1 MPQPYH
7 LLNKKAISEEETDA
21 FIAFARR
28 AGKLNL
34 LPYNRSSVQRRIM
47 KMLNTYG
54 LNDVAQLIS
63 FFEKKPHVRDLLIEN
78 FVVHVTSLFREP
90 EANKFLVQQAFNQ
103 WRNRDSLKIWMA
115 GCSTGEEVLSMAIML
130 KEHNLLERTT
140 VLATDLDKS
149 HLQRPL
155 KMIDIPDDW
164 AEARTRYY
172 ESGGQLSLDAY
183 FSRFNDLLLFDQE
196 LLKNF
201 RFRPFDLI
209 QDQMLERFDLIWCK
223 NVLIYFNVDYQNQ
236 FLDGLTQCLN
246 PKGFLA
252 LGLRESLAF
261 YKNQQRYHMPDT
273 RHKLYQLT

>member
-1 MPQPYH
+1 MPQPYN
-7 LLNKKAISEEETDA
+7 LLNTKAISEEETDA
-21 FIAFARR
+21 FIAFAQS

-34 LPYNRSSVQRRIM
+34 LPYNRSSVQRRII

-90 EANKFLVQQAFNQ
+90 EANKFMIKQVFNQ
-103 WRNRDSLKIWMA
+103 WRDRENLKIWMA
-115 GCSTGEEVLSMAIML
+115 GSSSGEEVLSMAIML

-149 HLQRPL
+149 HVQRPL
-155 KMIDIPDDW
+155 KMISLPDDW
-164 AEARTRYY
+164 EEARARYY
-172 ESGGQLSLDAY
+172 DSGGQLALDDY
-183 FSRFNDLLLFDQE
+183 FSRFNNLLLFEQG

-201 RFRPFDLI
+201 RFQQFDLI
-209 QDQMLERFDLIWCK
+209 QDQMTERFDLIWCK
-223 NVLIYFNVDYQNQ
+223 NVLIYFNVDYQHV
-236 FLDGLTQCLN
+236 FIDRLAQCLN
-246 PKGFLA
+246 QNGFLA
-252 LGLRESLAF
+252 LGQRESLVF
-261 YKNQQRYHMPDT
+261 YKNHQRFFTPDT